1 METIGRFPNLC
12 QFHMTGYTRFGVDRR
27 FVHPATTR
35 GSVTVTVH
43 PPSEL
48 GRPHGLLAEE
58 RGLSFPFPFPDST
71 FDHERLDVYKAA
83 SV

>member
-1 METIGRFPNLC
+1 MHAFHRYLC
-12 QFHMTGYTRFGVDRR
+12 RR
-27 FVHPATTR
+27 LGEQLLERRVVVFYDPRREFEAF
-35 GSVTVTVH
+35 VTVH

-48 GRPHGLLAEE
+48 GRPHGLPAEE